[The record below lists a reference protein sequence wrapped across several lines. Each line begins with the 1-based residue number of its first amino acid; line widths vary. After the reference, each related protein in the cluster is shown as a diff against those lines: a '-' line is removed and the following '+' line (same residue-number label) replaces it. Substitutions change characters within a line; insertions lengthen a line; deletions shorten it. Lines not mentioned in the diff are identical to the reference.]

1 MLWQHCSHYNRAV
14 FTCPKK
20 VSPML
25 VRILFHQ
32 PMFEQIRTVR
42 TDTIRY
48 DTLRYVTLGYVRIR
62 YYTLLY
68 VTIRYVTMRYVA
80 IRYDTI
86 RYVTIRYE
94 QIQNR
99 YEQVHV
105 SGSHSL
111 NTTRLKTIYE
121 EAARRTNATA
131 SFLCAL
137 FDKPIRLRAS
147 VRAVRKTNQ
156 NYCLCSPQ
164 CGFRF
169 VRR

>member
-1 MLWQHCSHYNRAV
+1 M
-14 FTCPKK
+14 
-20 VSPML
+20 
-25 VRILFHQ
+25 
-32 PMFEQIRTVR
+32 
-42 TDTIRY
+42 
-48 DTLRYVTLGYVRIR
+48 RYVT
-62 YYTLLY
+62 
-68 VTIRYVTMRYVA
+68 

-111 NTTRLKTIYE
+111 NTTRLKTTHE

-169 VRR
+169 VRRWHTKTSLLLLLLLSSSSSLVLFCFVVVSKNAPSFYLFTLQQTFLECAYMFDEDGSQVI